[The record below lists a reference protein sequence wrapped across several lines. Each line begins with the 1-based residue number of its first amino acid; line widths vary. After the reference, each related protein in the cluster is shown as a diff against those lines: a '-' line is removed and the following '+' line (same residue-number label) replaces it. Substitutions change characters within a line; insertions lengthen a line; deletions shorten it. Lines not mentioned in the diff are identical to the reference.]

1 MLLEEI
7 IQRVLSSRPDLT
19 REEVVGMIEK
29 KEKDAEGFLTR
40 ESAARA
46 VAAELGIEPSEATF
60 RGDVLIGDLVSGLD
74 DVTVTGRV
82 IMVGSLR
89 KFVRPDGTEGKV
101 RRLFMADRTGEMK
114 VLLWDIKADM
124 PKMENLTGQIVRFLH
139 GYVRRGFGRRLEL
152 NIGSR
157 GNLEIAPPNVSEDEC
172 PPLADFIK
180 KIGELTATER
190 TVNVFG
196 VVGQMSSASTFERED
211 GGEGKVRRL
220 ELKDESGTV
229 TVVLWNSKVD
239 ELSEI
244 ESGTLLEVFN
254 AKIREAA
261 DGRLELHAESS
272 TDIAILDKERS
283 QLRAH

>member
-1 MLLEEI
+1 MLEEV
-7 IQRVLSSRPDLT
+7 IQKVLSSRPDLT
-19 REEVVGMIEK
+19 REEVVEMIEK
-29 KEKDAEGFLTR
+29 KEKDAKGFLTR

-46 VAAELGIEPSEATF
+46 VAAELGVEPSEATF

-82 IMVGSLR
+82 IMVCAPR
-89 KFVRPDGTEGKV
+89 KFERSDGTEGKV
-101 RRLFMADRTGEMK
+101 RRLFIADRTGEVK
-114 VLLWDIKADM
+114 VLLWDSKADM
-124 PKMENLTGQIVRFLH
+124 PNIGNLTGQIVRFLH

-157 GNLEIAPPNVSEDEC
+157 GNIEIASPNVSEDEC
-172 PPLADFIK
+172 PTLADFIR

-196 VVGQMSSASTFERED
+196 FVGQMSSASTFEREE

-229 TVVLWNSKVD
+229 TLVLWNNKVN
-239 ELSEI
+239 ELAEI

-254 AKIREAA
+254 AKTRESA

-272 TDIAILDKERS
+272 TDIAVLDKEKA